1 MHSTQVLAVKLR
13 LAPRSAGPAQGADP
27 ALSPLSVP
35 ATDALATHIECTSDK
50 GQNLA
55 GAEQLSGLLAPA
67 F

>member
-1 MHSTQVLAVKLR
+1 MQLLAVKLR
-13 LAPRSAGPAQGADP
+13 LAPRSAGPAQGGDA

-35 ATDALATHIECTSDK
+35 TTDALATHMEGPSDR

-55 GAEQLSGLLAPA
+55 GAEQLGGLLAPS